1 MLMNRICQLISF
13 QEFSFHNTI
22 AVFYKLLLLWPYQIV
37 IPTIRCYL
45 EFLLFILVIMDVR
58 VYTLL
63 LCVLPKTIIPMTKV
77 DLLSLFVCLYK
88 SDWIDY
94 LVIHSVSLYRKRTHL
109 KEKNRYNLF
118 HQYHPN
124 G

>member
-1 MLMNRICQLISF
+1 MAILNR
-13 QEFSFHNTI
+13 
-22 AVFYKLLLLWPYQIV
+22 P
-37 IPTIRCYL
+37 PTIPSSFECL
-45 EFLLFILVIMDVR
+45 VFILVIMEVR

-63 LCVLPKTIIPMTKV
+63 PCVLPKTIIPMTKV

-109 KEKNRYNLF
+109 KEKNRYSLF